1 MKGGFEMTAML
12 QRILMVMLAAGL
24 LATGANAYAVDRS
37 IKGMI
42 GHYVWRA
49 MNKGHSSNHRLQ
61 VGDIELYY
69 EVYGQGEPL
78 LLLHGGTAFIESFF
92 GQIPALSAR
101 YQVIV
106 PDLRGHGR
114 STDSAAPLSYGL
126 MADDIVG
133 LMDALGI
140 AQADVVGWSDG
151 GIIGLEVAM
160 RHPER
165 LRRLVTIGSN
175 YRVDGLL
182 PDTLSMVQKLT
193 PTSSFVA
200 RQGLFYRLVA
210 PNPRHWP
217 TLVEKIK
224 RLWLSEPNFAPEVL
238 QQIAAPTLV
247 MVGEKDQVDHR
258 HAREM
263 AELIPTAQYV
273 EIAGGTHLMPQE
285 RPGEVNRAILGFL
298 GQDGG

>member
-1 MKGGFEMTAML
+1 
-12 QRILMVMLAAGL
+12 
-24 LATGANAYAVDRS
+24 
-37 IKGMI
+37 
-42 GHYVWRA
+42 
-49 MNKGHSSNHRLQ
+49 
-61 VGDIELYY
+61 
-69 EVYGQGEPL
+69 
-78 LLLHGGTAFIESFF
+78 
-92 GQIPALSAR
+92 
-101 YQVIV
+101 
-106 PDLRGHGR
+106 
-114 STDSAAPLSYGL
+114 

-247 MVGEKDQVDHR
+247 MVGEKDQVDPR